1 MASGT
6 VIPVPK
12 MQFFDNNGAALAGG
26 KLYCYASGTT
36 THQAVYSDAA
46 LTSALSQPV
55 TLDSSGRA
63 TIFLQAKAYKF
74 TLKTSAD
81 VELWTQDNVFALQPS
96 ESMNLEL
103 TGTAG
108 ETLAANNV
116 VYLSDGSGSKTA
128 GRWYKADA
136 DNTYSS
142 TEPKIGLATAAI
154 STGATGL
161 IRIGGTM
168 DGFSSLT
175 LGAKQYVSATAGALT
190 ETAPTN
196 AKVVGW
202 AMSATEVVIDPES
215 MANSLAQTFKVMASS
230 PYNLTWPAADAS
242 GLIKSN
248 GSGVMSFVAGGGFP
262 FIKKAS
268 LTAGRFE
275 SGTLSLAGSG
285 LLVVWQNVEFD
296 TDAEN
301 LIFEINNVT
310 SSSYKAFGKLF
321 RSDGNVGSQYNATF
335 TYGVTGSDVNPQGRQ
350 GNAAGEQQSGFMYMT
365 CDGTYVQWYGFKTGM
380 DPSALPHLD
389 LFCGIITQSSITD
402 ISFKSTSG
410 NLDAGEVMFYNIAEA

>member
-26 KLYCYASGTT
+26 KLYCYAAGTT
-36 THQAVYSDAA
+36 THQAVYSNAA
-46 LTSALSQPV
+46 LTSAISQPV

-74 TLKTSAD
+74 LLHTSAD
-81 VELWTQDNVFALQPS
+81 VELWAIDDVFALQPS
-96 ESMNLEL
+96 EAINLEL

-108 ETLAANNV
+108 EDLVANNG

-230 PYNLTWPAADAS
+230 PYNLTWPAADAA
-242 GLIKSN
+242 GLLKSN
-248 GSGVMSFVAGGGFP
+248 GSGVLSFA
-262 FIKKAS
+262 
-268 LTAGRFE
+268 
-275 SGTLSLAGSG
+275 
-285 LLVVWQNVEFD
+285 
-296 TDAEN
+296 TD
-301 LIFEINNVT
+301 
-310 SSSYKAFGKLF
+310 SSSKIELVHESSGENSTI
-321 RSDGNVGSQYNATF
+321 SDNNFANYDLGGVLSMN
-335 TYGVTGSDVNPQGRQ
+335 TYFLILWQLCP
-350 GNAAGEQQSGFMYMT
+350 
-365 CDGTYVQWYGFKTGM
+365 
-380 DPSALPHLD
+380 
-389 LFCGIITQSSITD
+389 QSSITND
-402 ISFKSTSG
+402 PRLYLTNTSTQCGVLTENNAAAGVQIGGLSFLGPMPRNAAEAWTSWSTLDVSG
-410 NLDAGEVMFYNIAEA
+410 VFGSMTSWTSSTVKNIAIRGYPQTGGTCKWSWNIYKVSPITLL